1 MSAQKKEKSKAKKQL
16 KAIILKSLR
25 QISSCGYCKFKL
37 CAVDYTV
44 AKRLSQQHFRISSCI
59 SEKRGSL
66 SSNTI
71 QIESRHFITGH
82 FSSQQHSVLNTSFQH
97 QTSSYQSEA
106 DVHANVFFCY
116 YMSTMLTKA
125 KFI

>member
-44 AKRLSQQHFRISSCI
+44 AKRLSQQHFRISPCVSQRKEEVCHPTQY
-59 SEKRGSL
+59 KL
-66 SSNTI
+66 SQGTLLLATSVP
-71 QIESRHFITGH
+71 
-82 FSSQQHSVLNTSFQH
+82 SST
-97 QTSSYQSEA
+97 QS
-106 DVHANVFFCY
+106 
-116 YMSTMLTKA
+116 
-125 KFI
+125 